1 MDKLPVD
8 HRTLQVFIKD
18 QGWQQ
23 DPTAWTSSDNAIAL
37 CAMCGPEYGVGFFFT
52 PSDPFFFV
60 DLDGCLN
67 PDGATWSTVAMD
79 IMARLPGAAVEVSQ
93 SGSGLHIFGVGALPD
108 HACKNIPLGLE
119 LYTEGRFVA
128 LTGTNAIGSA
138 ATDCNASVHALVNDY
153 FPVRGNGST
162 EIEDWTTEPVS
173 GYTGP
178 EDDDELISRACAS
191 TSAASIFQGRGGFA
205 ALWDGDISGHGDDAS
220 SADMALA
227 QHLAFWTG
235 KDCERMLR
243 IMKRSGLV
251 RDKWEREK
259 YLADTILKAVS
270 MQVDVYSTAPADT
283 AAADSVG
290 ACKLRG
296 SDAQVKYADNVRALK
311 LAECKANEALSLQLA
326 KVQSAKFWIDNK
338 DKTPEELGAMIT
350 PVESAAD
357 PLGCP
362 VAGPQVVA
370 GFQYLGATQQV
381 EHFKGCMYV
390 QDVHRVLTPR
400 GTMLKT
406 EQFNATYGGYSFQLD
421 DSGDKTTRKAWE
433 AFTESQI
440 LRYPKA
446 ESTCFRP
453 EHGFGEVLG
462 EDGFSLV
469 NTYLPINTPAI
480 AGDPSKFTGLISK
493 LLPDERDRRIL
504 LTYIAALVQNPGRKF
519 QWWPVLQGTEGNGK
533 TAIVSAITYAV
544 GSRYT
549 HCPNVD
555 EISKSGNKFNG
566 WIRGRLFV
574 GMEEVYVANRR
585 DFLEAFKTTV
595 TNDRLPIESKG
606 VDQIMGDN
614 RANGIMCTNHKEGV
628 PITID
633 GRRYCVFFTAQQ
645 SKADRV
651 RDGMG
656 GRYFPDLYDWLNGRG
671 EYASMGENYGFKVV
685 NHYLRTYE
693 LCEEFNPAGA
703 CQEAPVT
710 SSTKDAVQA
719 SLGGVEQEIL
729 EAIAEGRPGFAN
741 GWVSSV
747 AVERLLDGMR
757 MARSIPHNKRREL
770 LQSLG
775 YDWHPALRDGRVNNP
790 IPMDENK
797 KPRLFIK
804 VGHVNANIVSPA
816 DVAKTYQDDQ
826 GAGVTSTGQAAEVFN
841 AVHNS

>member
-1 MDKLPVD
+1 
-8 HRTLQVFIKD
+8 
-18 QGWQQ
+18 
-23 DPTAWTSSDNAIAL
+23 
-37 CAMCGPEYGVGFFFT
+37 VGFVFT
-52 PSDPFFFV
+52 ADDPFFFF
-60 DLDGCLN
+60 DIDNCLL
-67 PDGATWSTVAMD
+67 PSGEWSPIAMEL
-79 IMARLPGAAVEVSQ
+79 MGRFQGAAVEVSQ
-93 SGSGLHIFGVGALPD
+93 SGRGLHIIGVGTPTTPSSGRRKKAVD
-108 HACKNIPLGLE
+108 PLTKSTSDLFD
-119 LYTEGRFVA
+119 LYTELRFVA
-128 LTGTNAIGSA
+128 LTGFSALGSA
-138 ATDCNASVHALVNDY
+138 GHAVDQSQLDY
-153 FPVRGNGST
+153 VTGHWLKIDSDHT
-162 EIEDWTTEPVS
+162 VEWTAEPVN

-178 EDDDELISRACAS
+178 EDDDELISRALARK
-191 TSAASIFQGRGGFA
+191 SAASVFNKSVSFQDLWECNEDAFEGVYIDDQGRNPYDRSSVDA
-205 ALWDGDISGHGDDAS
+205 AF
-220 SADMALA
+220 A

-235 KDCERMLR
+235 KNCERMLR

-251 RDKWEREK
+251 RDKWDREDYLER
-259 YLADTILKAVS
+259 TILKAVS
-270 MQVDVYSTAPADT
+270 MQKEVYSTAPADT

-311 LAECKANEALSLQLA
+311 LSECKANEALSLQLA

-685 NHYLRTYE
+685 NHYLKTYE

-757 MARSIPHNKRREL
+757 MARSIAHNKRREL

-804 VGHVNANIVSPA
+804 VGHVNANIASPA

-841 AVHNS
+841 A